1 MKHLK
6 QNGRLQGVPGSS
18 DISNPDLLE
27 LEVDILIPA
36 AIENQLTGQN
46 ADRIKAKIIAELAN
60 GPTTP
65 EADDVFNEKGIFV
78 IPDFLC
84 NAGGVIV
91 SYFEMVQNTSNF
103 YWEEDEVNERL
114 DKKMTTAFKAVI
126 DMAKDEEVPNRVAA
140 YLVAIDRVAQ
150 AARLRGWV

>member
-1 MKHLK
+1 M
-6 QNGRLQGVPGSS
+6 
-18 DISNPDLLE
+18 
-27 LEVDILIPA
+27 
-36 AIENQLTGQN
+36 
-46 ADRIKAKIIAELAN
+46 
-60 GPTTP
+60 
-65 EADDVFNEKGIFV
+65 
-78 IPDFLC
+78 DFLC

-126 DMAKDEEVPNRVAA
+126 EMAEDEEVPNRVAA
-140 YLVAIDRVAQ
+140 YLVAIDRVVQ